1 MGDGFPALGI
11 IAPTLDVV
19 EAIASIAKSQKMLSK
34 LIDRA
39 LLDKFLGIFLAY
51 GIVPHLR

>member
-11 IAPTLDVV
+11 IAPTLDVI
-19 EAIASIAKSQKMLSK
+19 EAIASIAESQNMLSK

-51 GIVPHLR
+51 GIVLHLR